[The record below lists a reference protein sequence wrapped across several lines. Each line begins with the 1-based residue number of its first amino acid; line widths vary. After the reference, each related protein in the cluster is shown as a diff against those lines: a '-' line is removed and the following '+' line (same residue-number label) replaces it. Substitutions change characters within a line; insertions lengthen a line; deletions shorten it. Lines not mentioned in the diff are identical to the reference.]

1 MILFLEE
8 VIGFDPDNKKR
19 WESILI
25 QLSHLWRMVLYPN
38 IFFFCFTLMCIIF
51 GPFLHKGANFFF
63 SLEV

>member
-38 IFFFCFTLMCIIF
+38 IFFFLLYFDVYYFWTIFT
-51 GPFLHKGANFFF
+51 
-63 SLEV
+63 